1 MLQEELKYCCGEWM
15 CKGGWGEGFPLVP
28 LCEDDIN
35 VVILC
40 GCTRVCGNKE
50 EVRARVKRSLVVA
63 VESLCGRVVPEACL
77 PSVVEQ
83 EIGKILQVELWLL
96 RI

>member
-1 MLQEELKYCCGEWM
+1 M
-15 CKGGWGEGFPLVP
+15 P
-28 LCEDDIN
+28 LCEDDIDM

-63 VESLCGRVVPEACL
+63 VESFCVVVL
-77 PSVVEQ
+77 Y
-83 EIGKILQVELWLL
+83 
-96 RI
+96 